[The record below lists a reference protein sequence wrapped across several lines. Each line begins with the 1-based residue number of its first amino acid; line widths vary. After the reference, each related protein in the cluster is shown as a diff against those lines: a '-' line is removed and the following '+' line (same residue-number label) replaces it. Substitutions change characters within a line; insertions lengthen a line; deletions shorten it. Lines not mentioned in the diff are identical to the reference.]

1 MILPVPTVGGQ
12 SCQEHGFIYLGG
24 VAMIVDQNYWHFG
37 AYVSMNA

>member
-24 VAMIVDQNYWHFG
+24 VAMIVDQNYWHLG
-37 AYVSMNA
+37 LTYR